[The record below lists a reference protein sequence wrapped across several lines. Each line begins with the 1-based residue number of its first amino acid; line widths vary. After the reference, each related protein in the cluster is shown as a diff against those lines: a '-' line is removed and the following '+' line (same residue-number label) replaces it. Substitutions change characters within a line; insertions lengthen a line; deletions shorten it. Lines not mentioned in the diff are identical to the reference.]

1 MEEFIGALL
10 GIILIDLVLS
20 GDNAI
25 VIGMAVRNLPP
36 HQKRVAILGGTAGAV
51 ALRVVLTALAALL
64 LRVPLLQAAG
74 GVVLVWITYRLL
86 RSSGHGDGADHSG
99 DSFGQAIR
107 MIILADV
114 SMSIDNVLAVGAA
127 AQGDIPL
134 LLFGLSL
141 SLAIIM
147 AGGSLVATLLG
158 KLPWLIYVGGGVLLI
173 LSGEMIAED
182 HFLAPYLGH
191 ALWLPWAISAGL
203 AALIAGL
210 LLWAR
215 RGTDRGTH
223 TAAPPAPG

>member
-1 MEEFIGALL
+1 MDGFIGALL
-10 GIILIDLVLS
+10 GIVLIDLVLS

-51 ALRVVLTALAALL
+51 ILRVILTALAALL

-74 GVVLVWITYRLL
+74 GLVLVWITYRLL
-86 RSSGHGDGADHSG
+86 SPSGHGDSADHSG
-99 DSFGQAIR
+99 DSFGQALR

-127 AQGDIPL
+127 AQGDLVL

-147 AGGSLVATLLG
+147 AGGSVVATLLG
-158 KLPWLIYVGGGVLLI
+158 KLPWLIYIGGGVLLI
-173 LSGEMIAED
+173 LAGEMIAED
-182 HFLAPYLGH
+182 HFLAGYLGH
-191 ALWLPWAISAGL
+191 APWMPWAISAAL
-203 AALIAGL
+203 AALVAGL

-215 RGTDRGTH
+215 RSTGRGRP
-223 TAAPPAPG
+223 TAAPDAV

>member
-1 MEEFIGALL
+1 MEGFIGALL
-10 GIILIDLVLS
+10 GIVLIDLVLS

-36 HQKRVAILGGTAGAV
+36 QQKRVAILGGTAGAV
-51 ALRVVLTALAALL
+51 ILRVILTALAALL

-74 GVVLVWITYRLL
+74 GLVLVWITYRLL
-86 RSSGHGDGADHSG
+86 SPSGHGDGADHSG

-127 AQGDIPL
+127 AQGDLVL

-173 LSGEMIAED
+173 LAGEMIAED
-182 HFLAPYLGH
+182 HFLAGYLGH
-191 ALWLPWAISAGL
+191 APWMPWAISGVL
-203 AALIAGL
+203 AALVAGL

-215 RGTDRGTH
+215 RGRGHGTP
-223 TAAPPAPG
+223 TAAPDAA